1 MIMQCDAMSTAMEEE
16 SGFELQNHMG
26 FVWAGQHRR
35 FICLGFCAD
44 GGLSCGGCC

>member
-26 FVWAGQHRR
+26 L
-35 FICLGFCAD
+35 CLG
-44 GGLSCGGCC
+44 